1 MAYQFGHVE
10 AYGRLAGK
18 KKKDGNTVSRIL
30 AEARREEGSCSHI
43 ENPQPHE
50 LVWGMT
56 LDEVEARVDEWASQ
70 AKDARGHAIRKDALC
85 MVGGVV
91 SLPREQMEEDW
102 EDFKT
107 RAVKWLQ
114 NEYGNALLCVIA
126 HLDEAHPHLHFYA
139 VAKDGQRFDSIH
151 EGYRAQNGLT
161 GERGN
166 RELSKNEKADIRA
179 RGKFAYAAAMR
190 KWQDRLQEDV
200 GKYYGLA
207 RIGPRRRRISR
218 AEYVGERAALQAE
231 GKRLRELEKREAEV
245 AALVAA
251 VEAKNLLAQHAEDA
265 AREAKRAV
273 EAREAAA
280 KQALVEAEQ
289 ALYNAETKEIDA
301 ETAKR
306 KAAAREAA
314 ANEAEQAANQK
325 MEQAEKTMA
334 EAEAREAEANETI
347 TSAEEREKNAEKKVW
362 QRIKAK
368 LIQVFPK
375 WGETL
380 EQMEAAL
387 TQLWAKM
394 GRRPGEWMDGTPGQG
409 GRKGPVHG
417 KNGNGLEF

>member
-1 MAYQFGHVE
+1 MGYQFGHVE

-56 LDEVEARVDEWASQ
+56 LDEVEARVEEWASQ

-207 RIGPRRRRISR
+207 RIGPRRRRISSR
-218 AEYVGERAALQAE
+218 LLKMRQFFVPLFFTDHIHDGIELAKGNPVLKHSDDCRSELPSPPVALMASVGSRRIMPLPPYYAYVP
-231 GKRLRELEKREAEV
+231 
-245 AALVAA
+245 
-251 VEAKNLLAQHAEDA
+251 D
-265 AREAKRAV
+265 
-273 EAREAAA
+273 
-280 KQALVEAEQ
+280 
-289 ALYNAETKEIDA
+289 
-301 ETAKR
+301 
-306 KAAAREAA
+306 
-314 ANEAEQAANQK
+314 
-325 MEQAEKTMA
+325 
-334 EAEAREAEANETI
+334 
-347 TSAEEREKNAEKKVW
+347 
-362 QRIKAK
+362 
-368 LIQVFPK
+368 
-375 WGETL
+375 
-380 EQMEAAL
+380 
-387 TQLWAKM
+387 
-394 GRRPGEWMDGTPGQG
+394 
-409 GRKGPVHG
+409 
-417 KNGNGLEF
+417 